1 MQNYFAAA
9 NTGEGFV
16 GWFDDIFDP
25 REIDYTYI
33 IKGGSGTGKS
43 TLMRKVAAK
52 AVDLGGECEYFYCSS
67 DPTSLDGII
76 FTLPNKKRIAMLD
89 GTAPHTHDP
98 KFPGAAEEI
107 INLGEYWC
115 DDILKGQ
122 KNEIITL
129 SDKKKTLFKH
139 AYSKFESAATLVG
152 SLLDDTKHLLL
163 KQKLDGACNR
173 LLTQRIRECH
183 VKPTASHERIRGLS
197 ALSTHGEFRFDS
209 FSDADRVYLAV
220 DFMDSTPFLFDAL
233 ITRAKQLGL
242 DYDRAPAPL
251 MPSLTEALRF
261 PEISTSVV
269 SFTQRG
275 DVKPINMSR
284 FIDRD
289 AASMSDRVHRR
300 LIRKSARELID
311 IGLSS
316 LYEVRTVHAQMEKI
330 YIGAMDFTRLG
341 DATGKLL
348 GRIFT

>member
-9 NTGEGFV
+9 NTEAGFV
-16 GWFDDIFDP
+16 GWFDDIFNP
-25 REIDYTYI
+25 REIDFTYI

-52 AVDLGGECEYFYCSS
+52 AVDVGGECEYFYCSS

-76 FTLPNKKRIAMLD
+76 FTLPSGKRIAMLD

-98 KFPGAAEEI
+98 KFPGATEQI
-107 INLGEYWC
+107 VNLGEYWC

-122 KNEIITL
+122 KNEIIAL
-129 SDKKKTLFKH
+129 SDKKKALFSR
-139 AYSKFESAATLVG
+139 AYSNFQSAATLVR
-152 SLLDDTKHLLL
+152 SQLEETKHLILNE
-163 KQKLDGACNR
+163 KLEGACNR
-173 LLTQRIRECH
+173 LLTQRMREYK
-183 VKPTASHERIRGLS
+183 VKPDTSKERIRGLS
-197 ALSTHGEFRFDS
+197 ALSTHGEVRFDS
-209 FSDADRVYLAV
+209 FSDVERVYLAV

-233 ITRAKQLGL
+233 ISAAKRLGL

-269 SFTQRG
+269 SYTERE

-284 FIDRD
+284 FVDRD
-289 AASMSDRVHRR
+289 AASMSDRHKRR

-316 LYEVRTVHAQMEKI
+316 LREVRTVHSQMERI

-341 DATGKLL
+341 EATGKLL